1 MEYKKI
7 LTLSFD
13 DGITQDERFIEILNK
28 YGIKCTF
35 NINSSLLGMDG
46 YLLINDKKISHQK
59 ILTGFFPTT
68 FAVFRT

>member
-28 YGIKCTF
+28 YAIKCTF
-35 NINSSLLGMDG
+35 NINSSLLGTDG
-46 YLLINDKKISHQK
+46 Y
-59 ILTGFFPTT
+59 
-68 FAVFRT
+68 